1 MFVSVSEIKHQ
12 SSLSSSC
19 LCVFFISSSRNKKK
33 VKMLMKY
40 SCVRQYADSTLFSFY
55 ILPVLASQLL
65 LLLNHKGSF

>member
-33 VKMLMKY
+33 SKNVNEVFM
-40 SCVRQYADSTLFSFY
+40 CVLTEC
-55 ILPVLASQLL
+55 
-65 LLLNHKGSF
+65 